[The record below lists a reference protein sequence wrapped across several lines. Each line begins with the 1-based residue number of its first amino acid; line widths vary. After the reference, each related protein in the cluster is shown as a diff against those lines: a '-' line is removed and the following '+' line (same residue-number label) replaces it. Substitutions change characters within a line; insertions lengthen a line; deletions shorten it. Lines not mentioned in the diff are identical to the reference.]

1 MDARIRKYKLMSKG
15 MLEDRRRKDRETIR
29 TARRQMDQFDRWQM
43 DQFDRKQMDQ
53 FDRRQMDQFDRRLM
67 DQFDQRQMDQFDRR
81 QMDQFDQ
88 EINRSKVIFA
98 ALVGLIS
105 GFLILQIV
113 GIV

>member
-53 FDRRQMDQFDRRLM
+53 FDRRQMDQFDRR
-67 DQFDQRQMDQFDRR
+67 

-88 EINRSKVIFA
+88 EINMSKVIFA

>member
-1 MDARIRKYKLMSKG
+1 MDVRNRKYKLMSKG
-15 MLEDRRRKDRETIR
+15 KLEDWRRKDRETIR
-29 TARRQMDQFDRWQM
+29 TARRQMDQFDR
-43 DQFDRKQMDQ
+43 
-53 FDRRQMDQFDRRLM
+53 RQMDQFDRREM
-67 DQFDQRQMDQFDRR
+67 DQFGR
-81 QMDQFDQ
+81 

>member
-29 TARRQMDQFDRWQM
+29 TARRQMDQFDR
-43 DQFDRKQMDQ
+43 
-53 FDRRQMDQFDRRLM
+53 
-67 DQFDQRQMDQFDRR
+67 RQMDQFDRR

>member
-29 TARRQMDQFDRWQM
+29 TARRQMDQFDR
-43 DQFDRKQMDQ
+43 KQMDQ
-53 FDRRQMDQFDRRLM
+53 FDR
-67 DQFDQRQMDQFDRR
+67 RQMDQFDRR

>member
-1 MDARIRKYKLMSKG
+1 MDARNRKYKLMSKG
-15 MLEDRRRKDRETIR
+15 KLEDRRRKDRETIR
-29 TARRQMDQFDRWQM
+29 TARRQMDQFDR
-43 DQFDRKQMDQ
+43 RQMDQ
-53 FDRRQMDQFDRRLM
+53 FDRRQMDQFDRK
-67 DQFDQRQMDQFDRR
+67 

>member
-29 TARRQMDQFDRWQM
+29 TARRQMDQFDR
-43 DQFDRKQMDQ
+43 K
-53 FDRRQMDQFDRRLM
+53 
-67 DQFDQRQMDQFDRR
+67 QMDQFDRR